1 MKIGSTQPVSVRDFQ
16 LSTETKNILKSWK
29 LETAKSVVIYGYAP
43 KSLTSAEETALGKRF
58 ADNIAASQ
66 SKRIAAI
73 VGQWVGMTW
82 PNLTVKTVGQGTR
95 INRICKKLDNQCAM
109 IKIVTL
115 AKTKK

>member
-1 MKIGSTQPVSVRDFQ
+1 VAQES
-16 LSTETKNILKSWK
+16 KN
-29 LETAKSVVIYGYAP
+29 V
-43 KSLTSAEETALGKRF
+43 
-58 ADNIAASQ
+58 
-66 SKRIAAI
+66 AAI

-82 PNLTVKTVGQGTR
+82 PNLTVKTVGQGRT